1 MPNENPLPQRLRDLP
16 PACARLCLNVRRFLE
31 ERCGGRPGRIIA
43 AFSGGADST
52 ALALILRCLGLSVTL
67 AHLDHGLRPESG
79 EEAEAARDFAR
90 RLGVPCVVRRV
101 DVAVLARSE
110 GLGLEDAGRRA
121 RYAFFEETRVAAG
134 AGWIATGHHLDDLAE
149 DMLLRLIRGTGWP
162 ALGGMKADDPARH
175 LVRPL
180 LATPRADVE
189 AFLRTLGV
197 PWVEDAS
204 NRSDAFRRNR
214 LRSHVLPLLR
224 AENPSFGRSVRTLW
238 ELAREDERYWDGV
251 LAPVFARLEER
262 DGTLFLPRAAFVSLP
277 RAARLRVYAGLFAR
291 FGRGQ
296 AQAQTLFRLDEA
308 ATASRSRR
316 LFQFPGGV
324 SVVSDGEGLRIG
336 EEPER
341 EHGRSPNPARP

>member
-1 MPNENPLPQRLRDLP
+1 MMPNENPLPQRLRDVP
-16 PACARLCLNVRRFLE
+16 PACARLCLNIRRFLE
-31 ERCGGRPGRIIA
+31 ECCGGRPGRIIA

-52 ALALILRCLGLSVTL
+52 ALVLILRCLGLPVTL

-79 EEAEAARDFAR
+79 EEAEAAREFAR

-101 DVAVLARSE
+101 DVAGLARSE
-110 GLGLEDAGRRA
+110 GLGLEEAGRRA

-134 AGWIATGHHLDDLAE
+134 GGWIATGHHLDDLAE

-162 ALGGMKADDPARH
+162 ALGGMKAVDPARH

-180 LATPRADVE
+180 LETPRADVE
-189 AFLRTLGV
+189 VFLRTLGV

-204 NRSDAFRRNR
+204 NSSDAFRRNR
-214 LRSHVLPLLR
+214 LRHHILPLLR

-251 LAPVFARLEER
+251 LAPVFERLEER

-324 SVVSDGEGLRIG
+324 CVVSEGEGLWIG

-341 EHGRSPNPARP
+341 GRGC